1 MCPLSFRQNVEASLS
16 YAVRHVVTA
25 TGPHCACYN
34 VHAGVGGDWL
44 EVLLAVDVGN
54 TNVTLGV
61 FEKRA
66 LRATWRFS
74 TDVGKLADE
83 YGVLMTSLVAHEGV
97 DIAEIDDAVMG
108 SVVPDMDPVFEEVC
122 ARYFKVRPLVLAT
135 GVRTGLRIVYD
146 TPRDVGVDRVADAVA
161 AIQLYGPPPMVIVDL
176 GTGTVFDAISK
187 EGDYVGGA
195 IAPGLGIAA
204 EALFQRAAKLHRVE
218 LTRPKS
224 AIGSNTVAAIQ
235 AGIVFGYVG
244 LVEGIVG
251 RFKEELGP
259 GTKVIGTGGY
269 ADLIA
274 RETDV
279 IDTVNM
285 DLTLEGLRII
295 YEMNRG

>member
-1 MCPLSFRQNVEASLS
+1 
-16 YAVRHVVTA
+16 
-25 TGPHCACYN
+25 
-34 VHAGVGGDWL
+34 
-44 EVLLAVDVGN
+44 VGN

-61 FEKRA
+61 FENDT

-83 YGVLMTSLVAHEGV
+83 YGVLMTSLVAHEGI
-97 DIAEIDDAVMG
+97 DIAEIDHAAIG
-108 SVVPDMDPVFEEVC
+108 SVVPDLDPVFEKVC
-122 ARYFKVRPLVLAT
+122 ARYFDVQPLVLAT

-161 AIQLYGPPPMVIVDL
+161 AIHLYGPPPMVIVDL
-176 GTGTVFDAISK
+176 GTGTVFDGISK

-195 IAPGLGIAA
+195 IAPGLGIAM

-218 LTRPKS
+218 LIRPKS
-224 AIGSNTVAAIQ
+224 AIGGNTVAAIQ
-235 AGIVFGYVG
+235 SGIVFGYVG

-279 IDTVNM
+279 IDTVNV